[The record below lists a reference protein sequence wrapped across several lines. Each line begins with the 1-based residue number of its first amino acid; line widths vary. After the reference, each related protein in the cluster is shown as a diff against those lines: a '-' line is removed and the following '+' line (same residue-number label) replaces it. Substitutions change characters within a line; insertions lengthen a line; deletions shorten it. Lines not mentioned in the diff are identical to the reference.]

1 MDEQRYSRLARF
13 GGFSATLAIWQRSC
27 CAVIGLGG
35 LGCGLAAQL
44 TRMGVKRLIL
54 IDRDVV
60 GEENL
65 GHQALYTEA
74 HATAGMPKVHAAAAE
89 LADLN
94 SSVELTP
101 FSHELTRHNIL
112 DLLADAE
119 LLFDG
124 LDNYYTRLLLNDYAR
139 STGKP
144 YFYAGV
150 VRGELSARAIASSSS
165 SCLRCM
171 VDTPPAPGQVPTCSA
186 EGLFPPLL
194 GVANTLQ
201 LDMAN
206 RYLST
211 ELAEDADAF
220 YSLEL
225 ASWRLRRLVI
235 ARRPDCPACAGR
247 YEYLDGTL
255 DGLASQSCAADRAE
269 VQLATPLDLALV
281 HGQLAASSEFELK
294 LNPYCLVADAGG
306 LRYTIFPS
314 GKIVLSGDADPVAL
328 NRFVATYLGV

>member
-1 MDEQRYSRLARF
+1 MDEQRYSRLKRF
-13 GGFSATLAIWQRSC
+13 SGFTATLAMWQRSC

-44 TRMGVKRLIL
+44 ARMGVKRLIL

-74 HATAGMPKVHAAAAE
+74 HAAAGMPKVRAAAAE
-89 LADLN
+89 LARIN
-94 SSVELTP
+94 SSVELVP
-101 FSHELTRHNIL
+101 YSQELTRHNIGE
-112 DLLADAE
+112 LLADAE

-124 LDNYYTRLLLNDYAR
+124 LDNYYTRLQLNDYAR

-150 VRGELSARAIASSSS
+150 VRGEISVRAIASSSG

-171 VDTPPAPGQVPTCSA
+171 VDTPPTPGQVPTCSA

-194 GVANTLQ
+194 GVANDLQ
-201 LDMAN
+201 LDLAN
-206 RYLST
+206 RYLAA
-211 ELAEDADAF
+211 ELAQDADAF
-220 YSLEL
+220 YSLEMTG
-225 ASWRLRRLVI
+225 WRLKQLMVTQ
-235 ARRPDCPACAGR
+235 RPDCPACAGS

-269 VQLATPLDLALV
+269 LQLATPLDLALV
-281 HGQLAASSEFELK
+281 HEQLAASSEFELK
-294 LNPYCLVADAGG
+294 LNQFCLVASAGN
-306 LRYTIFPS
+306 LSYTVFPS
-314 GKIVLSGDADPVAL
+314 GKIVLSGDTDPVVL
-328 NRFVATYLGV
+328 NRFIATYLGV

>member
-1 MDEQRYSRLARF
+1 MNEQRYNRLARF
-13 GGFSATLAIWQRSC
+13 GGFSATLALWQRSC

-65 GHQALYTEA
+65 GHQGLYTEA
-74 HATAGMPKVHAAAAE
+74 HAAAGMPKVHAAAAE
-89 LADLN
+89 LALLN
-94 SSVELTP
+94 SSVVLTP
-101 FSHELTRHNIL
+101 FSQELTRHNIL
-112 DLLADAE
+112 ELLADAE

-144 YFYAGV
+144 YLYAGV
-150 VRGELSARAIASSSS
+150 VRGELSARAIVPESN
-165 SCLRCM
+165 SCLRCLI
-171 VDTPPAPGQVPTCSA
+171 DSPPAPGQVPTCSA

-194 GVANTLQ
+194 GVANALQ
-201 LDMAN
+201 LDLAN
-206 RYLST
+206 RYLAA
-211 ELAEDADAF
+211 ELAQDADAF
-220 YSLEL
+220 YSLEM
-225 ASWRLRRLVI
+225 ASWRLRRLTV
-235 ARRPDCPACAGR
+235 ARRPDCPASAGS

-269 VQLATPLDLALV
+269 VQLATPLDLTLV
-281 HGQLAASSEFELK
+281 HEQLAASSEFELK
-294 LNPYCLVADAGG
+294 LNPYCLVAGSG
-306 LRYTIFPS
+306 ILRYTVFPS
-314 GKIVLSGDADPVAL
+314 GKIVLSGDANPVVL
-328 NRFVATYLGV
+328 NRFIATYLGV